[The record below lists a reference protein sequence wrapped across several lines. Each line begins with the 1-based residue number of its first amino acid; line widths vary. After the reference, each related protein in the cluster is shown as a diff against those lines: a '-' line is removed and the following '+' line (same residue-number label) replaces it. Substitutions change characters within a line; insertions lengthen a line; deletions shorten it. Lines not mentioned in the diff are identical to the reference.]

1 MKKYLLT
8 FILSISIF
16 GFNSKAEAG
25 FYSSSYFEPVMG
37 CVIGGAAG
45 YATSTENQAMNAGL
59 YCAGGIVLGMV
70 LNSYYRSKV
79 DAVYEREIAERE
91 MIVKQKVVKQANR
104 ANLGLTDQY
113 YSIEAEQIEES
124 QQLEDGSIISPTKR
138 VLLKA
143 P

>member
-1 MKKYLLT
+1 
-8 FILSISIF
+8 
-16 GFNSKAEAG
+16 
-25 FYSSSYFEPVMG
+25 
-37 CVIGGAAG
+37 
-45 YATSTENQAMNAGL
+45 
-59 YCAGGIVLGMV
+59 MV

-91 MIVKQKVVKQANR
+91 MIIKQKVVKQANR

-124 QQLEDGSIISPTKR
+124 QQLEDGSIMSPTKR
-138 VLLKA
+138 ILLKA